1 MGEWRMVPLEWFLIL
16 SAILFS
22 IGAYGI
28 MIERNGLKVLMCLEI
43 LLNSANINLAAF
55 SRENLMGQEFALFS
69 IAIAAAEVAVGLAL
83 LIMLFRYMDTI
94 DLEKF
99 DLLRW

>member
-1 MGEWRMVPLEWFLIL
+1 MIPLEWYLAL
-16 SAILFS
+16 AAVLFS

-28 MIERNGLKVLMCLEI
+28 LVERNGLKVLMCLEI
-43 LLNSANINLAAF
+43 LLNAANINLVAF
-55 SRENLMGQEFALFS
+55 SRDNLMGQEFALFS

-94 DLEKF
+94 DLETF
-99 DLLRW
+99 NILRW